1 MQFLNTDIVLELCAR
16 MDLGTLSSFA
26 VAYPE
31 WESLTHRTIQKKSW
45 GVIASVRRGRAILEY
60 CSLDNSKEPVISHL
74 KCCGKKADNESHSED
89 GSNANTSAFTLKEKI
104 KRALS
109 VKRDTD
115 FREVAELPKFAWK
128 HVPFHLMKISTVKVG
143 VLHNEPTELF
153 SEVIEVL
160 AKITTDRLFLA
171 CNFQQEARKVLQA
184 ITFRPGSIV
193 SLFLNS
199 WLQSMGPLLEK
210 CDFSNVDD
218 FRWATG
224 RMMAEDLS
232 FLFKSSIKSLYLAT
246 PNLEKE
252 GASLIQEYIKEFVS
266 GSTPQA
272 LFDIDCR
279 GRYVTEWFEE
289 LVQGRELGPENDKHQ
304 VSITCSMH
312 GALLHSTVL
321 AKSFICR
328 YMM

>member
-1 MQFLNTDIVLELCAR
+1 MLRWYILSVFL
-16 MDLGTLSSFA
+16 F
-26 VAYPE
+26 
-31 WESLTHRTIQKKSW
+31 Q
-45 GVIASVRRGRAILEY
+45 
-60 CSLDNSKEPVISHL
+60 
-74 KCCGKKADNESHSED
+74 
-89 GSNANTSAFTLKEKI
+89 
-104 KRALS
+104 RALS

-128 HVPFHLMKISTVKVG
+128 HVPFHLMKISTVRVKVG

-193 SLFLNS
+193 SL
-199 WLQSMGPLLEK
+199 GPLLEK

-279 GRYVTEWFEE
+279 GRYVTEWFEHALCIKIETEDVVE
-289 LVQGRELGPENDKHQ
+289 LPKFAWEYVPFQLMNIPIVRVDQGKFGLIYREPAKLFNEVNE
-304 VSITCSMH
+304 
-312 GALLHSTVL
+312 VL
-321 AKSFICR
+321 AKITTDVLFLVSDSQQEARKEASARKMRLFEREGVPLVNWSYAAGGSLVPLKIQH
-328 YMM
+328 